1 MCGFTGFIGQTANSK
16 MILSEM
22 MDRILHRGPDSAGE
36 FLEDDVALGFR
47 RLSIIGLKTGD
58 QPFYNEDNSLVS
70 MVNGEIYNFVNLRE
84 ELIAKGHTFKTSSD
98 CEVIIHGYEEYG
110 ESFIS
115 QLRGMFAF
123 VIWDRTNKKLV
134 AGRDMFGIKPLYY
147 ANMNGTF
154 FFGSEI
160 KSFLPHPSFHK
171 ELNKD
176 ALMPYLSFQYSVLDE
191 TFFKGV
197 FKLPPAH
204 YLVFEN
210 NELTKTRYWTPDF
223 NEKDQPLDQLV
234 TEIDQVIQ
242 ESIQVHRISDVKV
255 GSFLSGGVDSSY
267 VASVLKP
274 DKTFT
279 VGFSDKNFSEIDNAK
294 ALAAELDIQNEH
306 EVLDADLC
314 FAKLEEIQYF
324 MDEPHSN
331 PSIVPLFF
339 LSKLA
344 KKDVTVVLS
353 GEGADELFGGYEDY
367 DVRPNLRKYKKFP
380 ALLRKTAAN
389 SALKLP
395 EMRGKQFLVQGG
407 LPVEKWF
414 IGQAKVYQENEA
426 TKVLKSG
433 YHSGPS
439 LQQIV
444 DPYYTQV
451 KEKDDLTKKQYLDM
465 HLWLVGD
472 ILLKADKMS
481 MAHSLELRVPFL
493 DKKVMATASAI
504 PAKYRISDSE
514 TKYAMRL
521 AARKALPEAS
531 AKRKKLGFPVPIRH
545 WLREA
550 KFYEQVKATFSSL
563 EAAEFFNQ
571 RELIRLLDEHY
582 QNKANNGRKVWT
594 VYMFLLWYKS
604 YFVEEKQKVSVFET
618 AGIDEVVA
626 LGR

>member
-550 KFYEQVKATFSSL
+550 KFYEQVKATFSSV

>member
-1 MCGFTGFIGQTANSK
+1 MCGFTGFIGKTTNSK
-16 MILSEM
+16 LVLNEM

-58 QPFYNEDNSLVS
+58 QPFYNEDQSLVS
-70 MVNGEIYNFVNLRE
+70 MVNGEIYNFGELRE
-84 ELIAKGHTFKTSSD
+84 DLVKRGHLFKTNSD

-110 ESFIS
+110 ESFITR
-115 QLRGMFAF
+115 LRGMFAF
-123 VIWDRTNKKLV
+123 VIWDRVNKKLV

-171 ELNKD
+171 ELNKE
-176 ALMPYLSFQYSVLDE
+176 ALLPYLSFQYSVLDE

-197 FKLPPAH
+197 FKLPAAH

-210 NELTKTRYWTPDF
+210 HKLTLTRYWIPDF
-223 NEKDQPLDQLV
+223 NEKDQPLEKLV
-234 TEIDQVIQ
+234 TEIDEVIQ
-242 ESIQVHRISDVKV
+242 ESIQAHRISDVKV

-279 VGFSDKNFSEIDNAK
+279 VGFSDRNFSEIDNAK
-294 ALAAELDIQNEH
+294 ALAAELDIQNDH
-306 EVLDADLC
+306 EVLDPDLC
-314 FAKLEEIQYF
+314 FGKLEEIQYF

-339 LSKLA
+339 LSNLA

-367 DVRPNLRKYKKFP
+367 DVRPSLKKYKKLP
-380 ALLRKTAAN
+380 ALLRTTAGN
-389 SALKLP
+389 WALKLP
-395 EMRGKQFLVQGG
+395 EMRGKQFLIQGG

-426 TKVLKSG
+426 AKLLKSG
-433 YHSGPS
+433 YRDAPS

-444 DPYYTQV
+444 DPYY
-451 KEKDDLTKKQYLDM
+451 
-465 HLWLVGD
+465 
-472 ILLKADKMS
+472 
-481 MAHSLELRVPFL
+481 
-493 DKKVMATASAI
+493 
-504 PAKYRISDSE
+504 
-514 TKYAMRL
+514 
-521 AARKALPEAS
+521 
-531 AKRKKLGFPVPIRH
+531 
-545 WLREA
+545 
-550 KFYEQVKATFSSL
+550 
-563 EAAEFFNQ
+563 
-571 RELIRLLDEHY
+571 
-582 QNKANNGRKVWT
+582 
-594 VYMFLLWYKS
+594 
-604 YFVEEKQKVSVFET
+604 
-618 AGIDEVVA
+618 
-626 LGR
+626 